1 MSAPRDPVLAG
12 GAPPA
17 WRRGM
22 VIGAKFALT
31 RLLDERA
38 RSTVFEARHVALGRR
53 LAIEILDP
61 ELGADAE
68 AVAGLQRAAAAAS
81 SIEHPNIVAMFDVAR
96 DPLTSA
102 RFLARRFLS
111 GRRLRALMTE
121 RGRMGI
127 AEALDLLVP
136 IMGALEAVHRL
147 HVFHGGVRPESIFL
161 ESPEPGEGRS
171 SDAAGEARAVVPTLV
186 DFGLAQVDLGANPR
200 EALRAMGY
208 VAPEQARGEKI
219 DARTDV
225 FAIGAV
231 LFEMLTE
238 RGPFVAATAEEL
250 RARIAREAPT
260 RLESLVDVA
269 AGTRALIGKALEPD
283 RAKRFASMGDMLRAA
298 LACSVDGSGLGAELA
313 ARHRASLGDM
323 MEKAHAIWSA
333 PRTTPLELVT
343 PAAGGPASGEAPI
356 SIADLGRLRAMTEEP
371 RTHEHAPEIAAQHAA
386 VPAIAGAHAALQLNA
401 LDEAF
406 ARAGVGLAAAITAG
420 DAIAIAELRLV
431 QATARAWQG
440 LWTEAA
446 PLAKD
451 AMNGHALFGVRWMSA
466 LGLCAE
472 AAGALGRID
481 ELSSLSESLIS
492 APAEARRDAS
502 YVVAECRLAIRLLHA
517 GQIQAAERWLADARR
532 SAAQPD
538 TLPLVHAWIEAARA
552 EAAAHEGDLGAARA
566 HALNSA
572 ARFEEAGDARD
583 ACRMRAMVG
592 HALVELGA
600 FEEAASVLRDDLACA
615 EAMGLYFVSTLHVDL
630 GRARLRLGDDDALET
645 LTHAIEKAQAQG
657 DHWDEAFARG
667 YLARALVERD
677 PEAAEREAR
686 RAIGAS
692 DAAPSSRAFALA
704 VLAELAVRRPGG
716 APDALAY
723 ASEAYQLLATLRG
736 VESGQ
741 LYIRL
746 QFAAALEASGR
757 GIQARAV
764 IEAARDRLVAMAN
777 RITDA
782 RRRTSFLE
790 DVPENA
796 AVRAWLR
803 RILGSQAPP
812 LT

>member
-1 MSAPRDPVLAG
+1 
-12 GAPPA
+12 
-17 WRRGM
+17 M
-22 VIGAKFALT
+22 VIGGKFALT

-68 AVAGLQRAAAAAS
+68 AVASLQRAAAAAS

-96 DPLTSA
+96 DPLTNA
-102 RFLARRFLS
+102 RFVARRFLQ

-161 ESPEPGEGRS
+161 ESPEGGEGR
-171 SDAAGEARAVVPTLV
+171 APGGAEARPIVPMLV
-186 DFGLAQVDLGANPR
+186 DFGLAQVDLGADAH

-208 VAPEQARGEKI
+208 VTPEQARGEKI

-225 FAIGAV
+225 WAIGAV
-231 LFEMLTE
+231 LFEMLAG

-250 RARIAREAPT
+250 RARIASEAPT
-260 RLESLVDVA
+260 RLESLVEVA
-269 AGTRALIGKALEPD
+269 SGTRALIARALEPD
-283 RAKRFASMGDMLRAA
+283 RARRFASMGEMLRAA

-323 MEKAHAIWSA
+323 IEKAHAIWSA
-333 PRTTPLELVT
+333 PRTTPFELVT
-343 PAAGGPASGEAPI
+343 LSGSGPASGEAPL
-356 SIADLGRLRAMTEEP
+356 SIADLGRMRAMTEEP
-371 RTHEHAPEIAAQHAA
+371 RTHEHAPEVAEQHAA
-386 VPAIAGAHAALQLNA
+386 AATIAAAHAALQLNA
-401 LDEAF
+401 LEEAF
-406 ARAGVGLAAAITAG
+406 ARAGVGLATAVPSG
-420 DAIAIAELRLV
+420 DAVAIAELRLV

-446 PLAKD
+446 PLARD
-451 AMNGHALFGVRWMSA
+451 AMSGHALFGVRWMSA

-472 AAGALGRID
+472 AAGSLGRVD
-481 ELSSLSESLIS
+481 ELAGLSEALIA
-492 APAEARRDAS
+492 APPEAKRDPS

-517 GQIQAAERWLADARR
+517 GQIQAAERWLADARGY
-532 SAAQPD
+532 AAQPN
-538 TLPLVHAWIEAARA
+538 TIPLVHAWIEAARA
-552 EAAAHEGDLGAARA
+552 EAAAHDGDLGAARS
-566 HALNSA
+566 HALASA

-600 FEEAASVLRDDLACA
+600 FEEAAGVLREDLACA

-630 GRARLRLGDDDALET
+630 GRARLRLGEDDALET
-645 LTHAIEKAQAQG
+645 LTHAIAQAQAQG

-677 PEAAEREAR
+677 PAAAEREAR
-686 RAIGAS
+686 RAVEAS

-716 APDALAY
+716 APEALAY
-723 ASEAYQLLATLRG
+723 ASEAYQMLAKLRG

-782 RRRTSFLE
+782 RRRASFLE

-803 RILGSQAPP
+803 RLSGSQAPP
-812 LT
+812 LG